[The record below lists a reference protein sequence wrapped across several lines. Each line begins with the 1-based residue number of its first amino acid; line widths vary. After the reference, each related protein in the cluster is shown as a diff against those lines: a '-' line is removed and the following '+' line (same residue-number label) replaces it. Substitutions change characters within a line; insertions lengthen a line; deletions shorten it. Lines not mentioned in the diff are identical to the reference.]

1 MPFAATWVD
10 LETVVPSEV
19 TRKDTHSPCK
29 WSVVPS
35 EVTQKGTHT
44 PCKWAV
50 VPSEVTRKDTQ
61 PLHVGSKK
69 KWHG

>member
-19 TRKDTHSPCK
+19 EGD
-29 WSVVPS
+29 
-35 EVTQKGTHT
+35 THT

-50 VPSEVTRKDTQ
+50 VPSEVTRKETHT
-61 PLHVGSKK
+61 PLASGL
-69 KWHG
+69 